1 MALADNHREV
11 QIDIPA
17 GPLSDSLLLLGS
29 QARLSIVFGKEAVS
43 PFHNPAVQGNLRP
56 EVALAA
62 LLDDS
67 CLSYEF
73 IRTSLVAIKPG
84 CRAPAEPEKAT
95 VPSVAEAE
103 PPPIGRM
110 EEIVVRERSV
120 TGSRLARAGVRMP
133 IPVDVITR
141 PEIELSGHQSLGQ
154 ILRYLPAVSGNSTS
168 TLVTN
173 GGNGTASV
181 TLRGLPASNTLVL
194 LNGRRMNPDALYG
207 SAVDLN
213 TLPLA
218 LIDRIEVL
226 KDGASAVY
234 GSDAVAGVVNVL
246 TRADLDGWHADAYI
260 GQSGEGDLE
269 THNLS
274 LSYAFNSD
282 TVRVSAG
289 ASYFDQNAL
298 FSRDRALSSSSDD
311 RSRGG
316 IDKRSSATA
325 PSLIVLRTGP
335 VTVED
340 GGFRPVTTE
349 DRYEY
354 RNDTT
359 LIVPSRRYSVFIDAE
374 WQRDAVTWFAELL
387 ATRTSSLNTFAPTP
401 LFTGFESLALPISAN
416 QAYNP
421 FGVELFDVRR
431 RVVERG
437 TRRGRNESDTRRGVL
452 GARGIFREVG
462 WEVTLQQSRTNAK
475 EKLYGGLDAFRVQ
488 QALGDNCAGDCVP
501 LNLFGGVGSIDE
513 EMLGYISVDPGGHGT
528 SRMRTAHLTLDFQPY
543 TLPAGDIEVVTG
555 LEYREEWLHTQPDAL
570 LSQGGVLGSGTR
582 APTDGRR
589 TIWEAFAEVRLPI
602 LRDIPGV
609 HRLDAYLAGRLSHY
623 NDLGRETNPRVLM
636 HYQPTAS
643 WSLRASYT
651 HGFRAPNLIELFGGN
666 SQSFQQLNDPCALAA
681 NVGTLPGCLVQSD
694 PSLTQFLTLKGGNAN
709 LLPERSRTF
718 SAGIEWH
725 TRFDRGNARISLDHY
740 RIRQRN
746 VVDTNAQFIINQNA
760 EIGGFAERIQRDA
773 NGNLTRVL
781 ATFLNIGERDVQ
793 GLDLT
798 AQMQIDTSG
807 LGQFQLAL
815 NATHITKF
823 EDRYAPGLPTID
835 QAGTFLDAAS
845 GGNGALPDWKA
856 SVGLNWQRTHWRAQY
871 NVYVVSALD
880 EIVPIIGKRREMEL
894 WATHN
899 LQVSYL
905 GPWTEWF
912 RVSLGVN
919 NLLDEPPPFSAAAFN
934 DSYDSRTYDI
944 TGRYAYLRLERA
956 I

>member
-1 MALADNHREV
+1 MP
-11 QIDIPA
+11 IDIPQ
-17 GPLSDSLLLLGS
+17 GPLNDSLLLLGE
-29 QARLSIVFGKEAVS
+29 QARLSIVFGKEAVT
-43 PFHNPAVQGNLRP
+43 PFQSPAVQGNLRP
-56 EVALAA
+56 EAALAA
-62 LLDDS
+62 LLGDS
-67 CLSYEF
+67 CLTYEF
-73 IRTSLVAIKPG
+73 IRASLVAIKAG
-84 CRAPAEPEKAT
+84 CPKTSVPEPVAGGPVPA
-95 VPSVAEAE
+95 VE
-103 PPPIGRM
+103 PPPAGQM
-110 EEIVVRERSV
+110 EEIVVQERSL
-120 TGSRLARAGVRMP
+120 TGSRLAQVGVRMP
-133 IPVDVITR
+133 IPIDVITR
-141 PEIELSGHQSLGQ
+141 PEIELAGHQSLGQ

-173 GGNGTASV
+173 GGDGTATV

-218 LIDRIEVL
+218 LIERIEVL

-246 TRADLDGWHADAYI
+246 TRTDLDGWHADAYI
-260 GQSGEGDLE
+260 GQSAKGDLE

-282 TVRVSAG
+282 TLRFSTG

-325 PSLIVLRTGP
+325 PSIIVLPTGP
-335 VTVED
+335 VIPED
-340 GGFRPVTTE
+340 EGLRQVTAE

-359 LIVPSRRYSVFIDAE
+359 LIVPSRRYSMFVDAE
-374 WQRDAVTWFAELL
+374 WQGAKVTWFAELL

-401 LFTGFESLALPISAN
+401 LFTGFESLPLPVSAS

-437 TRRGRNESDTRRGVL
+437 TRRTHNESETRRGVL
-452 GARGIFREVG
+452 GARGVIRDVG
-462 WEVTLQQSRTNAK
+462 WELTLQQSRTSAR
-475 EKLYGGLDAFRVQ
+475 ETLYGGLDAFRVQ
-488 QALGDNCAGDCVP
+488 RALGDDCIGSCVP
-501 LNLFGGVGSIDE
+501 LNLFGGVGSINQD
-513 EMLGYISVDPGGHGT
+513 MLEYISVDPGARGT
-528 SRMRTAHLTLDFQPY
+528 SRMRAANLVIDLQPHA
-543 TLPAGDIEVVTG
+543 LPAGDIEVVAG
-555 LEYREEWLHTQPDAL
+555 LEYREEALHTQPDAL
-570 LSQGGVLGSGTR
+570 LSLGGVLGSGTR
-582 APTDGRR
+582 ARTDGRR
-589 TIWEAFAEVRLPI
+589 TIWEGFAEVRLPI
-602 LRDIPGV
+602 VRDAPGI
-609 HRLDAYLAGRLSHY
+609 HGLDVYLAGRLSHY
-623 NDLGRETNPRVLM
+623 NDLGRETNPRILV
-636 HYQPTAS
+636 HYQPTNA

-651 HGFRAPNLIELFGGN
+651 HGFRAPNLIELFGGT

-681 NVGTLPGCLVQSD
+681 SVGILPGCLVQSD
-694 PSLTQFLTLKGGNAN
+694 PSLTQFLTIKGGNTD

-718 SAGIEWH
+718 SAGIEWS
-725 TRFDRGNARISLDHY
+725 RRLDIGNVRISVDHY

-760 EIGGFAERIQRDA
+760 ETGAFTERIQRDA

-781 ATFLNIGERDVQ
+781 ATFLNIGERGVQ
-793 GLDLT
+793 GVDLT
-798 AQMQIDTSG
+798 ARMQIDTNG

-815 NATHITKF
+815 NATHIAKF
-823 EDRYAPGLPTID
+823 EDRYSPDLPTVD

-856 SVGLNWQRTHWRAQY
+856 SIGLNWQRTHWRAQY

-880 EIVPIIGKRREMEL
+880 EIVPILGERREMEL

-905 GPWTEWF
+905 GPLTEWF
-912 RVSLGVN
+912 RVSLGIN
-919 NLLDEPPPFSAAAFN
+919 NLLDEAPPFSAAAFN

-944 TGRYAYLRLERA
+944 TGRFAYLRLERA